1 MGFSGSRSRFDS
13 GCSKAHRQGNM
24 SYLTNYEDIDEG
36 YVAFGGNPKG
46 GNLCP
51 LQEHQARGGWWSRD
65 GDEGGGG
72 CDGGR
77 RVVATGAVAARGGGD
92 RVDRVMGRLLGL
104 GRKTRRKSGGCG
116 GGRNVGRKR

>member
-1 MGFSGSRSRFDS
+1 MVVWGSRWWCVGDGWRRGDVVMV
-13 GCSKAHRQGNM
+13 CQ
-24 SYLTNYEDIDEG
+24 
-36 YVAFGGNPKG
+36 
-46 GNLCP
+46 
-51 LQEHQARGGWWSRD
+51 RGGWWSRD

-77 RVVATGAVAARGGGD
+77 RVVATGAVAARGGED
-92 RVDRVMGRLLGL
+92 RVDRVMRRLLGL